1 VNKSLEMLDVNCQ
14 VSNNKLNSSLI
25 SQQKMIANYTATL
38 KKVPSKASLEKL
50 ISDLEVN
57 QTKIKDYKNSYI
69 KSYNASN
76 ATYVKFMVL
85 ANKSLD
91 IIENCGIPKMKSL
104 YSSLK
109 SNTTSQALIV
119 MVVDDY
125 TKCFKQYKNI
135 LSKELY
141 KFDDTKDQSF
151 NKSFAYNLN
160 RSDYDRIDGNYLQG
174 VNSSMQLNLTLRAFI
189 DYQATKLKFYANF
202 SSIIIN
208 LDTQTKAYAKKID
221 DHKKKL
227 KYFENIRKTVTKLI
241 NGTQATMKNVEESI
255 DILTKDCNAQST
267 VLKGKIARNKADLK
281 SFEKLIDYFRENY
294 YKISE
299 DLRKKNMTQSQLLV
313 L

>member
-1 VNKSLEMLDVNCQ
+1 
-14 VSNNKLNSSLI
+14 
-25 SQQKMIANYTATL
+25 
-38 KKVPSKASLEKL
+38 
-50 ISDLEVN
+50 
-57 QTKIKDYKNSYI
+57 
-69 KSYNASN
+69 
-76 ATYVKFMVL
+76 MVL

-299 DLRKKNMTQSQLLV
+299 DLRKKYDSVPVTSSVTKTANSTITKNSNSTLKNTKTTKKSFIQTEEEKGTDDEDDEDDETTDDDE
-313 L
+313 